1 MEKLSARGV
10 RIQKVIHDLYTECLS
25 YCRAAEKI
33 GACRQERTY
42 KMADTLDTFLSK
54 FINLNNHVI
63 AVEDGG
69 KEGASAESYPDRH
82 I

>member
-1 MEKLSARGV
+1 MEKLSAKGV
-10 RIQKVIHDLYTECLS
+10 KIQRMIHDLYTECLS

-42 KMADTLDTFLSK
+42 KIADTLDTFLSR

-63 AVEDGG
+63 AVENDRETDTSGTI
-69 KEGASAESYPDRH
+69 YPDRH

>member
-1 MEKLSARGV
+1 MEKLSAKGV
-10 RIQKVIHDLYTECLS
+10 KIQRMIHDLYTECIS

-42 KMADTLDTFLSK
+42 KIADTLDTFLSR

-63 AVEDGG
+63 AVENDRETDTSGTI
-69 KEGASAESYPDRH
+69 YPDRH

>member
-1 MEKLSARGV
+1 MEKLSAKGV
-10 RIQKVIHDLYTECLS
+10 RIQKMIHDLYTECIS

-42 KMADTLDTFLSK
+42 KIADTLDTFLSK

-63 AVEDGG
+63 VVENG
-69 KEGASAESYPDRH
+69 KNNGDSAEMYPDRH

>member
-1 MEKLSARGV
+1 MEKLSVKGDK
-10 RIQKVIHDLYTECLS
+10 IQKMIHDLYTECLT
-25 YCRAAEKI
+25 YCRAAEKM

-42 KMADTLDTFLSK
+42 KMAEVLDTFLSK

-63 AVEDGG
+63 AVENDE
-69 KEGASAESYPDRH
+69 KESGVIDVYPDRH